1 MPASEALRVLVIQED
16 DGMFSAQCLEY
27 DICTQAD
34 SIEALKERFHRQVE
48 IERMLSRDY
57 TGKEFGNIGR
67 APEHFHAL
75 WDHAKAIEDENS
87 TTYRLADAA

>member
-1 MPASEALRVLVIQED
+1 MPANETLRILVIQED

-34 SIEALKERFHRQVE
+34 SIEKLKERFHRQVE

-57 TGKEFGNIGR
+57 TGKEFGGIGS

-75 WDHAKAIEDENS
+75 WEDAKALEDENS
-87 TTYRLADAA
+87 MAYRLAEAA